1 MARIRKY
8 PAISYLVVSIFPL
21 LPGAGVY
28 YTMRYALQG
37 QMTESVSK
45 GLETIGIAGI
55 IAVSILIVSTA
66 VRLFTIW
73 QIKRIIVRKR

>member
-1 MARIRKY
+1 
-8 PAISYLVVSIFPL
+8 
-21 LPGAGVY
+21 
-28 YTMRYALQG
+28 MRYALQG

-66 VRLFTIW
+66 VRLITIW

>member
-1 MARIRKY
+1 
-8 PAISYLVVSIFPL
+8 
-21 LPGAGVY
+21 
-28 YTMRYALQG
+28 
-37 QMTESVSK
+37 MTESVNK